1 MTTIVVV
8 GGGIT
13 GLSAARLLALD
24 GFEVMVLEA
33 TSRWGGKLAPI
44 MLNGVRLDAGAESIL
59 ARRPEGLDLIAD
71 LGLAARVVH
80 PTQAQPRLLVGGR
93 LHLMPPSLLGV
104 PTDLTQLAGLL
115 SPEGLRRAV
124 SEPELPAPAFDHDVA
139 IGRYVDERLG
149 AEVTDRLL
157 EPLLGGVYAGHA
169 RLLSFHAVAPE
180 LFQRV
185 RAGGSL
191 VQHAQEVARQGQGGP
206 VFTGLVG
213 GVSTLVDTLVDDL
226 VRRGVIM
233 RSGMII
239 RALERIG
246 RRFRLMVG
254 AGDDPRMI
262 MADGV
267 LFTAPAPATGRLL
280 SSLVVS
286 AGEFARLP
294 YASVAVITLVA
305 RGVRTD
311 ASGVLV
317 PAGELPTIKA
327 LTYSSAKWS
336 WVDSQA
342 QELWG
347 PGAEIIRVSVG
358 RHREATTLQV
368 SDQALLERTFA
379 EARKIPGWEASVLV
393 QGTVSR
399 WGGGLPQYPVGHRD
413 LVARLRG
420 DLAGMPGLAVAGAAL
435 DGIGIAACLG
445 SARTAVKK
453 LAADLGASTG
463 AVLSSSKGS
472 ARDGAGGMIES
483 EDQLE
488 ESGR

>member
-24 GFEVMVLEA
+24 GFEVIVLEA

-44 MLNGVRLDAGAESIL
+44 MLDGVRLDAGAESIL

-80 PTQAQPRLLVGGR
+80 PTQAQPRLLLGGR
-93 LHLMPPSLLGV
+93 LHLMPRSLLGV
-104 PTDLTQLAGLL
+104 PTDLPQLAGLL
-115 SPEGLRRAV
+115 SPEGLRMAA
-124 SEPELPAPAFDHDVA
+124 SEPERPAPALDHDVA

-157 EPLLGGVYAGHA
+157 EPLLGAVYAGHA
-169 RLLSFHAVAPE
+169 RQLSFRAVAPE

-191 VQHAQEVARQGQGGP
+191 LRHAQEVAQQGQDGP
-206 VFTGLVG
+206 VFAGLLG
-213 GVSTLVDTLVDDL
+213 GVSTLVDALVDDL

-233 RSGMII
+233 RTGMIV
-239 RALERIG
+239 RALERVG
-246 RRFRLMVG
+246 HRFRLMVG
-254 AGDDPRMI
+254 AAEDPRTI

-267 LFTAPAPATGRLL
+267 LFTAPAAATGRLL

-286 AGEFARLP
+286 AAEFARLP

-317 PAGELPTIKA
+317 PPGELPTIKA

-336 WVDSQA
+336 WVASQA
-342 QELWG
+342 RELWG
-347 PGAEIIRVSVG
+347 PGVETIRVSIG
-358 RHREATTLQV
+358 RHREATTLQL
-368 SDQALLERTFA
+368 SDQALLERTVA
-379 EARKIPGWEASVLV
+379 EARKIPGWEASALV

-445 SARTAVKK
+445 SARTAVSK

-463 AVLSSSKGS
+463 S
-472 ARDGAGGMIES
+472 ARNGAGGMIES